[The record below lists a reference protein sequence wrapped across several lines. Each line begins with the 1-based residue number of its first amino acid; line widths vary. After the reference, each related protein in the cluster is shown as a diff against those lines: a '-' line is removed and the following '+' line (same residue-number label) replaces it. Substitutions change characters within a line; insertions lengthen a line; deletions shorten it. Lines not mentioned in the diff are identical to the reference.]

1 MSFDYG
7 ADIAIVNSRAT
18 QNKRPHSSTRGCYID
33 RRDNSLVFRTFSQ
46 EEVKLV
52 TQIRTSDA
60 NRAAAERVLFFQDQR
75 QNHVN
80 ETFKNTFKIHLKY
93 MQNPDCMQWRL

>member
-1 MSFDYG
+1 M
-7 ADIAIVNSRAT
+7 
-18 QNKRPHSSTRGCYID
+18 
-33 RRDNSLVFRTFSQ
+33 FRTFSQ

-52 TQIRTSDA
+52 MQIRTSDA

-80 ETFKNTFKIHLKY
+80 ETFKKISIHAKS
-93 MQNPDCMQWRL
+93 